1 MSGRPV
7 LGSVSGLFL
16 GFFAAVLLQQYGV
29 RPLDTFSVIGL
40 PIIGLIVG
48 LVFSMWAPF
57 GKN

>member
-7 LGSVSGLFL
+7 LGSISGLFL
-16 GFFAAVLLQQYGV
+16 GLFAAVLLQQYGV

-40 PIIGLIVG
+40 PIIGLVVG

-57 GKN
+57 GRR